1 MSRMA
6 AGGMSASLPASLAA
20 ETRRVAAGA
29 ASTLAVVK
37 TMFWLYLVLVWTGIV
52 YFAAIGLTHH

>member
-1 MSRMA
+1 VLPPEP
-6 AGGMSASLPASLAA
+6 SLRS
-20 ETRRVAAGA
+20 
-29 ASTLAVVK
+29 AVVK